1 MNMLKSIGSVILVVS
16 ATMSVGAQM
25 QITGAGATFPYPL
38 YSRWFSEYRK
48 VDSSVQFNY
57 QSIGSGGGQRQ
68 VLAGTVDFGASDAPM
83 SDEMLAQAKGKILH
97 IPTVGG
103 AVAVAYNLPGKPEL
117 KLDADTL
124 ASIFLGRITKWNDA
138 KLAALNPGV
147 KLPEM
152 DIVVV
157 HRSDGSGTTYIFT
170 DYLSSVNR
178 DWSEQ
183 VGRGTA
189 VKWPVGLGA
198 KGNEGVTGQIRN
210 IPGAIG
216 YIELAYAI
224 QNQLPVASI
233 KNSSG
238 NFVRPSA
245 ETVTAALATA
255 TVPDDF
261 RFSVVNAPGPDAYP
275 ISGATWLL
283 VYEQQS
289 DPAKGKK
296 LVEFLRWA
304 LTEGEKF
311 AAELHYAPLPENLQK
326 RVLKTIEGI
335 KF

>member
-1 MNMLKSIGSVILVVS
+1 MNTFKSIGSVILVVS

-48 VDSSVQFNY
+48 IDPSVQFNY

-124 ASIFLGRITKWNDA
+124 ASIFLGRITRWNDA
-138 KLAALNPGV
+138 RLAVLNPGI
-147 KLPEM
+147 KLPDME
-152 DIVVV
+152 IVVV

-198 KGNEGVTGQIRN
+198 KGNEGVTGQIRS

-224 QNQLPVASI
+224 QNGLPVALI

-245 ETVTAALATA
+245 QTVTAALATA

-261 RFSVVNAPGPDAYP
+261 RFSVVNAPGQDAYP
-275 ISGATWLL
+275 IAGATWLL
-283 VYEQQS
+283 VYEQQPDS
-289 DPAKGKK
+289 AKGKK

-311 AAELHYAPLPENLQK
+311 AAELHYASLPENLQK
-326 RVLKTIEGI
+326 RVLKAIEGI